1 MYARWLVLAVLTF
14 VRTAMG
20 FQFQSVAAVSPLLVD
35 GFQLSYAALGTLI
48 GLYLLPGVAV
58 ALPGGMLAQ
67 RVGDRR
73 VVCLGLAA
81 MAFGGVLMGA
91 ASDPTT
97 LMLGR
102 VLSGAGAV
110 ALNVLLTKMV
120 TDWFEG
126 RELVTA
132 LGILITSWP
141 LGIAIA
147 LVVLPGLA
155 GAYSWPAAMHL
166 PAALSA
172 GALVLVAACYRA
184 PPGVLANDGGRLAFD
199 LTRREL
205 MLAAL
210 AGLVWTFY
218 NVGFIVLL
226 AFGPEF
232 LVASGYSAQAAGAV
246 VSTVSW
252 IIIPAL
258 PIGAWV
264 AERIGRG
271 DATMAVCFLLA
282 ACAIWAFASLGPSVA
297 LLAAIGLIFGPPGGL
312 IMALPGEAAR
322 PERRA
327 VAMGLYYTCYYA
339 GMGVLPALAGWARDA
354 IGSAAAP
361 LWFSGAM
368 LILAGL
374 MLLQFRLLQA
384 RPEPR

>member
-1 MYARWLVLAVLTF
+1 M
-14 VRTAMG
+14 
-20 FQFQSVAAVSPLLVD
+20 AA
-35 GFQLSYAALGTLI
+35 
-48 GLYLLPGVAV
+48 
-58 ALPGGMLAQ
+58 GGA
-67 RVGDRR
+67 
-73 VVCLGLAA
+73 
-81 MAFGGVLMGA
+81 LMGA
-91 ASDPTT
+91 ASDPAA

-102 VLSGAGAV
+102 ALSGAGAV
-110 ALNVLLTKMV
+110 ALNVLVTKMV

-147 LVVLPGLA
+147 LIVLPGLA
-155 GAYSWPAAMHL
+155 DALSWRAAMHL

-172 GALVLVAACYRA
+172 AALALVAACYRA
-184 PPGVLANDGGRLAFD
+184 RPGGQANAAAGFRLG
-199 LTRREL
+199 LTRREG
-205 MLAAL
+205 MLATL

-218 NVGFIVLL
+218 NVGFILVL

-232 LVASGYSAQAAGAV
+232 LVASGYSPRSASV
-246 VSTVSW
+246 IVSTVSW

-258 PIGAWV
+258 PVGAWL
-264 AERIGRG
+264 AERIGRA

-282 ACAIWAFASLGPSVA
+282 AAAIWSIASLGPSLA

-312 IMALPGEAAR
+312 IMALPGEAVR

-339 GMGVLPALAGWARDA
+339 GMGVLPTFAGWTRDA
-354 IGSAAAP
+354 AGSAAAP
-361 LWFSGAM
+361 LWFAGAM

-374 MLLQFRLLQA
+374 MLLQFRILQR
-384 RPEPR
+384 RPERRADA